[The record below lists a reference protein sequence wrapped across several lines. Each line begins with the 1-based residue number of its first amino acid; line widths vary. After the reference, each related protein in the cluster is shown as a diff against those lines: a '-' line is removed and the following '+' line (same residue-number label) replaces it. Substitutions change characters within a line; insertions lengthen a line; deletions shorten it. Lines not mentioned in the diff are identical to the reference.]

1 MKCFSKKLFTIV
13 PFMITSR
20 FNSYLIPATL
30 VTASLLI
37 ISLPLMADE
46 VEAKLI
52 NTIDTASFPSP
63 DPAGI
68 VYLPI
73 QDAFLISDSEINEMK
88 IFQGANVFKV
98 DRYGNLL
105 ETFSTLEFSDE
116 PTGITINP
124 DNNHCFFSDDTGER
138 AIIEVDPGDDGLCL
152 TADDNVTGLIRANH
166 FGSQDPEDVTYGL
179 DSLFTVDAAQNKVY
193 RIMAGANG
201 LFDDA
206 KGDDLVSS
214 FDTVVLGIDAPTG
227 IVFDSADN
235 SLYIVGG
242 RSDLII
248 QTSVNGEL
256 LRSIDISAVNA
267 NRAAGLALAPGS
279 EDSSI
284 TNLYMVARGE
294 DNDDVSDENDG
305 KLYELSIPSRSSVL
319 IPAEATENHVLQRR
333 VSASTDDAE
342 EAADGDIYI
351 NSSDLELVFDDG
363 LQTVGIRFT
372 NLTFPENAII
382 SKAYIQFSVDETDFI
397 SDTLLNITAES
408 TANAAGFNNTDYNIS
423 RRSRTEAS
431 TSWAPQDWNTVGA
444 RGSDQRSPDLSAIVQ
459 EIVSETPWNSGN
471 AIAFILTGV
480 GKRVAEAYDG
490 DSSGAPLLYVEYT
503 DQLGLLP
510 GDKVDSAP
518 PAIEFKSPADG
529 DVVAGII
536 NLEVEA
542 SDDSGVASVQ
552 YQWDSRNIGDPV
564 SQAPFNLIWDTAE
577 IGDGFYTLTAIATD
591 LADNT
596 TVSNFAVVQIV
607 NEVSTPDP
615 GTSALPLPD
624 QGEMLNVPDQY
635 STIQKAVDVAEAG
648 DVIIIAPGTYT
659 GGIKISSS
667 GITIASRFILSNNA
681 SDVKNTI
688 IKGGAPVIL
697 IDGKASNTRIIG
709 LTILNGTKGVQ
720 CYVFCEVLDNI
731 FDNVD
736 SDAMSLE
743 GTGGNI
749 IGNNFTASGDDA
761 IDLDGPEDTLISG
774 NTIKGSR
781 DDGIEIRNFDYSGE
795 VINVVI
801 RNNIIDNSGEDGL
814 QLIDY
819 PANSN
824 RIFTFENNLITN
836 SEDAG
841 IGLMAGG
848 VTSENLSAASVPER
862 IYVFNNTIVGN
873 KVGLSGGDNLV
884 AVNNIFAN
892 SSIYAIKGVNGKS
905 IAAYNLY
912 YNTKGNISNS
922 NIMQET
928 MLNADPNFGSGY
940 HLQSGSPA
948 IDSGTRKFV
957 FDGKTVLNITDF
969 LGENPDLGSNESE

>member
-1 MKCFSKKLFTIV
+1 LIAAFLT
-13 PFMITSR
+13 MIS
-20 FNSYLIPATL
+20 P
-30 VTASLLI
+30 
-37 ISLPLMADE
+37 PLMADE

-73 QDAFLISDSEINEMK
+73 QDAFLISDSEINEMN

-105 ETFSTLEFSDE
+105 ETFSTLQFSDE
-116 PTGITINP
+116 PTGITINSE
-124 DNNHCFFSDDTGER
+124 NNHCFFSDDTGDKS
-138 AIIEVDPGDDGLCL
+138 IIEVDSGDDGLCL
-152 TADDNVTGLIRANH
+152 TEDDNVTGLIRANH
-166 FGSQDPEDVTYGL
+166 FGSTNPEDVTYGL
-179 DSLFTVDAAQNKVY
+179 DSLFTVDALQNKVY
-193 RIMAGANG
+193 RIMRGANA

-206 KGDDLVSS
+206 QGDDLVSS
-214 FDTVVLGIDAPTG
+214 FDTEELGLDAPTG

-242 RSDLII
+242 HSDLII
-248 QTSVNGEL
+248 QTSVNGDL
-256 LRSIDISAVNA
+256 LRTIDISAVNA
-267 NRAAGLALAPGS
+267 KSAAGLALAPGS

-294 DNDDVSDENDG
+294 DNDDISDENDG
-305 KLYELSIPSRSSVL
+305 KLYELSISSLL
-319 IPAEATENHVLQRR
+319 IPEEGETPELYVLQRR

-342 EAADGDIYI
+342 ERANGSMYI
-351 NSSDLELVFDDG
+351 NSSDLELVFDYD

-372 NLTFPENAII
+372 NLTLPENAII
-382 SKAYIQFSVDETDFI
+382 NKAYIQFSVDETDFI
-397 SDTLLNITAES
+397 PDTLLNITAES

-423 RRSRTEAS
+423 RRTRTKAS
-431 TSWAPQDWNTVGA
+431 ASWAPQEWDTSGA
-444 RGSDQRSPDLSAIVQ
+444 TGTDQRSPDLSAIVQ
-459 EIVSETPWNSGN
+459 EIVSETLWNSGN
-471 AIAFILTGV
+471 AMAFILTGV
-480 GKRVAEAYDG
+480 GRRVAEAYDG
-490 DSSGAPLLYVEYT
+490 DPAGAPLLYVEYR
-503 DQLGLLP
+503 DRVGSLP
-510 GDKVDSAP
+510 DDEIDSVPPVIAFISPVDGAVIS
-518 PAIEFKSPADG
+518 
-529 DVVAGII
+529 GII

-552 YQWDSRNIGDPV
+552 YQWDSQNIGDPV
-564 SQAPFNLIWDTAE
+564 SEAPFNLIWDTAE
-577 IGDGFYTLTAIATD
+577 IGDEFVTLTAIATD
-591 LADNT
+591 LAGNT

-615 GTSALPLPD
+615 STPPLPLPD
-624 QGEMLNVPDQY
+624 EGERLNVPEQY
-635 STIQKAVDVAEAG
+635 PTIQEAVDVAKAG

-667 GITIASRFILSNNA
+667 GITMASRFILSNNA

-688 IKGGAPVIL
+688 IRGGAPVIL
-697 IDGKASNTRIIG
+697 IDGSAGNTRIIG

-720 CYVFCEVLDNI
+720 CYVFCDVLDNI
-731 FDNVD
+731 FDNVGA
-736 SDAMSLE
+736 DAMSLE
-743 GTGGNI
+743 RAGGNI
-749 IGNNFTASGDDA
+749 IGNTFTASGDDA
-761 IDLDGPEDTLISG
+761 IDLDGPENTLISG
-774 NTIKGSR
+774 NTIKGSK

-795 VINVVI
+795 VIKVVI
-801 RNNIIDNSGEDGL
+801 RDNSIDNSGEDGL

-824 RIFTFENNLITN
+824 RIFTFANNLITT

-848 VTSENLSAASVPER
+848 VTSEDLTAASVPER
-862 IYVFNNTIVGN
+862 VYVFNNTIVGN

-884 AVNNIFAN
+884 AVNNIFVN

-912 YNTKGNISNS
+912 YNTQGNIFNS
-922 NIMQET
+922 NIMQGT
-928 MLNADPNFGSGY
+928 MLTADPKFGSGY
-940 HLQSGSPA
+940 QLQSGSPA
-948 IDSGTRKFV
+948 IDRGTRTFV

-969 LGENPDLGSNESE
+969 LGENPDLGSIESE